1 MSRLFFIL
9 ISLITSQAHATNV
22 ENLYSAQAEIA
33 TQDELERQQLAPII
47 LQKVLSKVVGDSEAL
62 ASKDITYLLEQSDY
76 LVKQYAYVR
85 SYSAGNEAEQSLSLT
100 FNEEA
105 LNDSLRAM
113 ELPVWAKTRPEVLFW
128 LVIREGDQQTVFGTE
143 QLTSPLI
150 KIINAQVATRGVPL
164 FFPLMDLEDEEQLKF
179 LDLSKELDDINL
191 FTLAS
196 ERYKPKVI
204 LLGVINKEEESIGV
218 SWQWL
223 FSGERQQ
230 FKTDGELSEA
240 LRSGINIFINNLAK
254 QVTDVDKQYVKQEH
268 WLRVSQV
275 EDFKDYSRVTS
286 YLTNLK
292 HVSKVTIRT
301 LEASELELSIELD
314 AGLHFFEQ
322 ALEEDK
328 LLSKKKLSSRG
339 SNLEYRLNP

>member
-85 SYSAGNEAEQSLSLT
+85 SYSAGNVAEQSLSLT
-100 FNEEA
+100 FNEQA

-150 KIINAQVATRGVPL
+150 KIINAQVAIRGVPL

-179 LDLSKELDDINL
+179 LDSSKELDDINS

-196 ERYKPKVI
+196 ERYNPKVI
-204 LLGVINKEEESIGV
+204 LLGVVNKEEESIGI

-230 FKTDGELSEA
+230 FKTEGELSEA
-240 LRSGINIFINNLAK
+240 LRSGINIFTNNLAK

-268 WLRVSQV
+268 LLRVSLV

-301 LEASELELSIELD
+301 LEASELELSIVLD